1 MSTPTSVTSTLQD
14 VVRRD
19 LAIKASIHDI
29 NNSDGPVETLQKI
42 NADARRNVQE
52 IKKALDDLE
61 LFAKERDREDEKK
74 EILREVESQRRQL
87 ENTISS
93 LRRANLQ
100 CQLRIEQVARGGL
113 MTTTTT
119 TASGGDSTSGANLRH
134 RSAAESSPSTKKKT
148 VDKER
153 LVNSVSEVT
162 DGMMELSRKL
172 NMQVEHSFAA
182 VETLVS
188 SSKNLQES
196 HDEVQN
202 MDAHINTSKKLLT
215 KFERRQ
221 LTDHL
226 LIFLAL
232 VFFYASVIYIVKKRL
247 WPSGGG
253 GGGGGAEDSVLDSA

>member
-1 MSTPTSVTSTLQD
+1 MSTPSSVTSNLQE

-61 LFAKERDREDEKK
+61 IFAKERDREDEKK

-113 MTTTTT
+113 MTMT
-119 TASGGDSTSGANLRH
+119 TASAGDSTSGANLRH

-253 GGGGGAEDSVLDSA
+253 GGGGAAEDSVLDSA

>member
-1 MSTPTSVTSTLQD
+1 MATPSMVTSTLQNI
-14 VVRRD
+14 VRLD

-29 NNSDGPVETLQKI
+29 NASDGPVEELQRI
-42 NADARRNVQE
+42 NVAARKNVQDV
-52 IKKALDDLE
+52 KRALDELE
-61 LFAKERDREDEKK
+61 TFAKERDSEDDKR

-87 ENTISS
+87 ERSISS

-113 MTTTTT
+113 MASTPHSDS
-119 TASGGDSTSGANLRH
+119 AEGGEREESGGARARH
-134 RSAAESSPSTKKKT
+134 RGQTESNGKNKT
-148 VDKER
+148 ADKER
-153 LVNSVSEVT
+153 MVNSVSDVT

-172 NMQVEHSFAA
+172 NLQVEHSAAA

-188 SSKNLQES
+188 SSKKIQES
-196 HDEVQN
+196 HDEVQG
-202 MDAHINTSKKLLT
+202 MDGHINTSKKLLT

-226 LIFLAL
+226 LIVLAL

-247 WPSGGG
+247 WPSGGS
-253 GGGGGAEDSVLDSA
+253 ASESVVDDL

>member
-1 MSTPTSVTSTLQD
+1 MATPSLVTSTLQNI
-14 VVRRD
+14 VRLD

-29 NNSDGPVETLQKI
+29 NSSDGPVEELQKI
-42 NADARRNVQE
+42 NVGARKNVQE
-52 IKKALDDLE
+52 IKRALDELE
-61 LFAKERDREDEKK
+61 TFAKERDREDEKR

-87 ENTISS
+87 ERSISS

-113 MTTTTT
+113 MTTSTADS
-119 TASGGDSTSGANLRH
+119 ASGGGAQLRQ
-134 RSAAESSPSTKKKT
+134 RSAAESPPTNRKKT
-148 VDKER
+148 ADKER
-153 LVNSVSEVT
+153 LVNSVSDVT

-172 NMQVEHSFAA
+172 NMQVEHSAAA

-247 WPSGGG
+247 WPSGGSVT
-253 GGGGGAEDSVLDSA
+253 DSVVDSV

>member
-1 MSTPTSVTSTLQD
+1 MATPALVTSTLQNI
-14 VVRRD
+14 VRLD

-29 NNSDGPVETLQKI
+29 NSSDGPVEELQRI
-42 NADARRNVQE
+42 NVDARKNVQDV
-52 IKKALDDLE
+52 KRALDELE
-61 LFAKERDREDEKK
+61 TFAKERDREDDKR
-74 EILREVESQRRQL
+74 EILREVESQKRQL
-87 ENTISS
+87 ERSISS

-113 MTTTTT
+113 MATS
-119 TASGGDSTSGANLRH
+119 TADSASADGGAQLRQ
-134 RSAAESSPSTKKKT
+134 RSAAESPSTNNKKKT

-153 LVNSVSEVT
+153 LVNSVSDVT
-162 DGMMELSRKL
+162 DGMFELSRKL
-172 NMQVEHSFAA
+172 NMQVEHSVAA

-232 VFFYASVIYIVKKRL
+232 VFYFVSVIYIVKKRL
-247 WPSGGG
+247 WPSGGS
-253 GGGGGAEDSVLDSA
+253 ADSV

>member
-1 MSTPTSVTSTLQD
+1 MSTPTHVTSTLQD
-14 VVRRD
+14 IVRHD

-29 NNSDGPVETLQKI
+29 NTSDGPVDNLQRI
-42 NADARRNVQE
+42 NAEARKHVQDIKRILDQLE
-52 IKKALDDLE
+52 I
-61 LFAKERDREDEKK
+61 FAKERDREDEKK

-113 MTTTTT
+113 MTTS
-119 TASGGDSTSGANLRH
+119 AGDSTSGANLRH
-134 RSAAESSPSTKKKT
+134 RSAAEASPSSKRKT

-153 LVNSVSEVT
+153 LVNSVSDVT

-172 NMQVEHSFAA
+172 NMQVEHSAAA

-202 MDAHINTSKKLLT
+202 MDAHITTSKKLLT

-253 GGGGGAEDSVLDSA
+253 GAPSPDSVLDSV